1 MQSLERHYPPSS
13 RKKQFKKY
21 SPAGKV
27 MITVLW
33 DSEEVIIADMTPR
46 RKTVNS
52 DTFIRSWYNSGKL
65 FRRVHSRKNQTE
77 ILLHHDNARLYT
89 HLKTQEAIT
98 KVCCTVLSHL
108 LNSPDLAPSDFHLFG
123 ALKDGIHG
131 MAFETD
137 GDMIRTVR
145 TWLREQDKAWCR
157 QSICRLVASWR
168 KGVEVDRLHRKIVY
182 GVIPSLFIMCNFHD
196 LGLGIYWEKKK

>member
-77 ILLHHDNARLYT
+77 ILLHHDNARP
-89 HLKTQEAIT
+89 HNNLKTGNTIT
-98 KVCCTVLSHL
+98 KLGWTL
-108 LNSPDLAPSDFHLFG
+108 LPQPHYSPEYYPQISTYLEPGRMQSA
-123 ALKDGIHG
+123 KDAVRG
-131 MAFETD
+131 MKF
-137 GDMIRTVR
+137 
-145 TWLREQDKAWCR
+145 
-157 QSICRLVASWR
+157 
-168 KGVEVDRLHRKIVY
+168 
-182 GVIPSLFIMCNFHD
+182 
-196 LGLGIYWEKKK
+196 